1 MEYRVL
7 LVKDIFLDNIRYSP
21 IKKSPNDNR
30 YSYITYLNADDEIQN
45 IVVQC
50 KQMNILEMYKNDK
63 GHYHINFQLS
73 TYMKSFLESFEEKI
87 KSDILHFKNN
97 SDLNFRSSI
106 IEENNVYSFKCKI
119 GHISNL
125 VVFDQYKKLYDD
137 ESEIIRLLKNDNQ
150 MVIPIIECLGLW
162 ISNENEA
169 GLTWMCHHLKVIQS
183 STLFR
188 KYLFIDEDDFT
199 GNNNSSEETIDSFR
213 RWKKNLPEKNIETPL
228 S

>member
-21 IKKSPNDNR
+21 IKKSHNDNR
-30 YSYITYLNADDEIQN
+30 YSYITYLNTDDEIQN

-50 KQMNILEMYKNDK
+50 KQMNILEIYKNEK
-63 GHYHINFQLS
+63 AHYHINFQLS
-73 TYMKSFLESFEEKI
+73 TYMKSFLEAFEEKV
-87 KSDILHFKNN
+87 KTDILQFKNN
-97 SDLNFRSSI
+97 SELKFRSSI
-106 IEENNVYSFKCKI
+106 VEDGSTYTFKSKI

-137 ESEIIRLLKNDNQ
+137 ENEIIKLLKNENQ
-150 MVIPIIECLGLW
+150 VVIPIIECLGLW

-169 GLTWMCHHLKVIQS
+169 GLTWICHHLKVIQS

-188 KYLFIDEDDFT
+188 KYLFIDEDDMEST
-199 GNNNSSEETIDSFR
+199 NNSSEDTVDSFR
-213 RWKKNLPEKNIETPL
+213 RWKKNLPEKNVETTI
-228 S
+228 